1 MKFETLIAAV
11 TCNGSTEEFI
21 HKHRTE
27 DVRRLALQMSK
38 YPDMD
43 AAYVLDQIRGWQIA
57 CAKLPTWAAADRV
70 VYPPHLSM
78 EQCSSEATAL
88 YKARLAVR
96 LAKALEVAAPPAG
109 GQGGFVD
116 ITGGFG
122 VDFSFISSALQMP
135 SVYVERNES
144 LCALAHHNFPRL
156 GIRLQSSV
164 AAVTCNGPTLPSA
177 EIVCGDGVDY
187 AHSLENAAIVLID
200 PARRDQNGA
209 RTYGIEDCTPNIL
222 ELLPMLM
229 AKTDFVMIK
238 LSPML
243 DWHSAV
249 RDIDGILDGSRVSE
263 VHIVSV
269 ANECKELVL
278 VVSHSANPLSV
289 TCVNDGQI
297 FTFRPPCPPVGG
309 VVTSKPILT
318 PPAGGQGGFY
328 LLEPNASLM
337 KAGCFNA
344 VAARYNVKVMAQN
357 SHLLVSAADVED
369 FPGRRFF
376 VDAVSTMNKKELR
389 AMLAGIDKANIAVRN
404 FPMSVADLRKKLKL
418 RDGGDIYLFATTTAE
433 GERIILRCSRV
444 VTCNGRK

>member
-57 CAKLPTWAAADRV
+57 RAKLPTWAAADGV

-144 LCALAHHNFPRL
+144 LCALAHHNFPLL
-156 GIRLQSSV
+156 GIS
-164 AAVTCNGPTLPSA
+164 NA
-177 EIVCGDGVDY
+177 EVVCGDGVDY

-229 AKTDFVMIK
+229 AKVDFVMVK

-249 RDIDGILDGSRVSE
+249 RDIDNILEGSRVSE

-278 VVSHSANPLSV
+278 VVSHSTDPLSV
-289 TCVNDGQI
+289 VCVNDGQV

-318 PPAGGQGGFY
+318 PPTGGQGGFY

-344 VAARYNVKVMAQN
+344 VAERYNVKVMAQN

-404 FPMSVADLRKKLKL
+404 FPMSVADLRKRLKLK
-418 RDGGDIYLFATTTAE
+418 DGGDIYLFATTTAE